1 VNGWLL
7 ALVGPVL
14 VGLLARTVARAHRRM
29 RARTATLQQLDS
41 SPARTGSAYID
52 ALLSSIRPLL

>member
-7 ALVGPVL
+7 AL

-29 RARTATLQQLDS
+29 RARTATLQQLGFLACPDRKRIHRCA
-41 SPARTGSAYID
+41 PVQH
-52 ALLSSIRPLL
+52 RPLL